1 MLAGQLKSVQF
12 RAKGGRL
19 DPNALTVVGEQGA
32 ELITGVSG
40 NVISNSKSKDLLNNL
55 GNNNNN
61 VTVNLVEDAS
71 RAGQVQQRTDNDQQT
86 IIDVIV
92 ANIRNGGEVANA
104 MSGTYGL
111 ARQGY

>member
-1 MLAGQLKSVQF
+1 MLLLIWLKMLQEPD
-12 RAKGGRL
+12 K
-19 DPNALTVVGEQGA
+19 
-32 ELITGVSG
+32 
-40 NVISNSKSKDLLNNL
+40 
-55 GNNNNN
+55 
-61 VTVNLVEDAS
+61 
-71 RAGQVQQRTDNDQQT
+71 RTDNDQQT

>member
-1 MLAGQLKSVQF
+1 MH
-12 RAKGGRL
+12 
-19 DPNALTVVGEQGA
+19 
-32 ELITGVSG
+32 LILSHGII
-40 NVISNSKSKDLLNNL
+40 ISLLFENKLINL
-55 GNNNNN
+55 FVPPG
-61 VTVNLVEDAS
+61 
-71 RAGQVQQRTDNDQQT
+71 T

>member
-1 MLAGQLKSVQF
+1 MK
-12 RAKGGRL
+12 
-19 DPNALTVVGEQGA
+19 
-32 ELITGVSG
+32 
-40 NVISNSKSKDLLNNL
+40 NN
-55 GNNNNN
+55 GNN
-61 VTVNLVEDAS
+61 VTVNLIEDSS

>member
-1 MLAGQLKSVQF
+1 MLHGQGKLI
-12 RAKGGRL
+12 
-19 DPNALTVVGEQGA
+19 NALTMI
-32 ELITGVSG
+32 LS
-40 NVISNSKSKDLLNNL
+40 
-55 GNNNNN
+55 
-61 VTVNLVEDAS
+61 S